1 MLLDVVLGKISFFL
15 EGFGT
20 REVTEEQVVFIP
32 SEGISISNFAGDPT
46 LLQMF
51 LGVSI
56 DFYPLEARWTLVA
69 FFN

>member
-32 SEGISISNFAGDPT
+32 SERISIGNIAGDLT
-46 LLQMF
+46 LLQML